1 MRNRFSSLPWNGKL
15 MRELLSE
22 RSAIKLSWA
31 TSSLCSEVVLKE
43 EGRIFGW
50 RAGSREMVGETIAS
64 FGERGITT

>member
-1 MRNRFSSLPWNGKL
+1 MKNRFSSLPWNGKL

-31 TSSLCSEVVLKE
+31 TASLSSEVVLE
-43 EGRIFGW
+43 GEGRISGW
-50 RAGSREMVGETIAS
+50 RAGRREMVGETIAS